1 MLARLEF
8 KLKIDDP
15 VGAVGVHGAAAIW
28 GVIAVGLFADSNL
41 PSIEVLLG
49 DRRPRFVI
57 QIGKVVLW
65 FLKWWEV
72 GKTSR

>member
-1 MLARLEF
+1 MCIDVFARLEF

-41 PSIEVLLG
+41 PGIEALFG
-49 DRRPRFVI
+49 DRGPKFVI
-57 QIGKVVLW
+57 QIGKVVL
-65 FLKWWEV
+65 
-72 GKTSR
+72 

>member
-1 MLARLEF
+1 M
-8 KLKIDDP
+8 KIDDP

-57 QIGKVVLW
+57 QIGKVVL
-65 FLKWWEV
+65 
-72 GKTSR
+72 